1 MKNLVA
7 VLALVTFVVGCTEDR
22 VTVFHNNDRVT
33 ELERRANLND
43 QLNALQNQRLDALE
57 AALALETEA
66 RQEGDLNL
74 SQDIVDLDEELRDL
88 TTRVN
93 NLESDLDA
101 LETEVAQLAADM
113 AGINASL
120 QAQLDQQGVQLFKCD
135 SPSSTERIM
144 KINGK
149 FYAVMNRV
157 TTKNVQVVTG
167 SSSTTVTTPDMCE
180 TFLGHLELPN
190 SGGQCTPNSGPF
202 KSTKIPGQT
211 ITVPSYTT
219 ATVKVVDSVKIALDI
234 LTDGGYTV
242 TDAGSC
248 SFSIS
253 GGGTVATNLIPVQ

>member
-1 MKNLVA
+1 MYMKKF
-7 VLALVTFVVGCTEDR
+7 VLAVMALAVMVGCGEDR
-22 VTVFHNNDRVT
+22 LKVIHNNDRVT
-33 ELERRANLND
+33 ELERRVTLLEVLTEEHQRELDSVNE
-43 QLNALQNQRLDALE
+43 QLGELADTVDVIIDDLE
-57 AALALETEA
+57 AT
-66 RQEGDLNL
+66 
-74 SQDIVDLDEELRDL
+74 QD
-88 TTRVN
+88 
-93 NLESDLDA
+93 
-101 LETEVAQLAADM
+101 
-113 AGINASL
+113 
-120 QAQLDQQGVQLFKCD
+120 QLDQQGVQLFKCN

-180 TFLGHLELPN
+180 TFLGGLQLPN

-211 ITVPSYTT
+211 ITIPSYTT

-234 LTDGGYTV
+234 LTDGGYAT
-242 TDAGSC
+242 TDGGTAC

-253 GGGTVATNLIPVQ
+253 GSGTVATNLIPVQ